1 MAMKKKGNANGG
13 KKRMMKAKGG
23 MGKRMMKSK
32 GGAMGGKR
40 RMMNKGGAVGGKV
53 SSKMIKGP
61 YS

>member
-23 MGKRMMKSK
+23 MMGKRMMKSK
-32 GGAMGGKR
+32 GGMAK
-40 RMMNKGGAVGGKV
+40 
-53 SSKMIKGP
+53 SSKVIKGP